1 MIFRSVLLGVLLSLS
16 VSAEEEPQGDPAIG
30 RALYTG
36 ERAFEKGG
44 APCGACHAMGG
55 EGLFASFGPDLAQSK
70 VALDLDM
77 LDGVMADQ
85 PYRTMKPL
93 YKSRPISAAERAH
106 VAAWIRSVT
115 GKAPAG
121 GGPWLAAQAAL
132 VAVALGA
139 ALAWRRRRVSPREE
153 LLSRSQGDKR

>member
-1 MIFRSVLLGVLLSLS
+1 MLSRYVLVGILIS
-16 VSAEEEPQGDPAIG
+16 SAAIAQQGDPAIG

-36 ERAFEKGG
+36 ARAFEKGG
-44 APCGACHAMGG
+44 PPCGACHAMGG
-55 EGLFASFGPDLAQSK
+55 EGLYASFGPDLGQSK

-93 YKSRPISAAERAH
+93 YRTHPISEAERAH

-115 GKAPAG
+115 GKPPAG
-121 GGPWLAAQAAL
+121 GGARLAFQSAL
-132 VAVALGA
+132 AAVALGA
-139 ALAWRRRRVSPREE
+139 ALAWRRRRISPREE
-153 LLSRSQGDKR
+153 LVRRSEGERR